1 MSQIML
7 SNDFKVTA
15 NFPIQFTSKASYE
28 DTHTR
33 CRTIDFLYEKEACEL
48 AERKIIVDFS
58 FPVLDICGKWFPT
71 CGFDRALKADWFPGA
86 ESMTSISAPVICF
99 YNQNGENKYTIA
111 LSEIKQKVVMKYG
124 VHEEDGTMLCKT
136 EIRLPKGLY
145 PQEYHLKIWETVRV
159 EPYWESISRVSR
171 WWEEDHDLD
180 ILKVPDAAR
189 QPLYSF
195 WYSKHQQVDAKNI
208 EKESMLASQMGF
220 PTIIVDDGWQT
231 DDSNRGYAFCG
242 DWEPSEN
249 KFSDFPSHVKKV
261 QSMGIR
267 YLMWFSVPFLGK
279 NTRAWDKF
287 HNKLLCYDEV
297 QQAGVLDLRYPEVRE
312 YLKDIYVKA
321 VKEWRID
328 GLKLDFIDEFYLR
341 PESPAFSEGMDFAD
355 VQEALDVFLTE
366 VIRELKAIRPDILIE
381 FRQRYIGPQIRKYGN
396 LLRVTDCPG
405 SGISNRVG
413 TIDLRLLSGETA
425 VHSDMLM
432 WHREEKP
439 EDAALQI
446 ISCIFSTVQISVELE
461 NITEPIKEMLT
472 FWMKFMRSHVDLLQ
486 KAKIQPQEPE
496 NLYPQVRVEEEH
508 TRIQVHY
515 SRGRILDLREAPENV
530 YYIHGTKEEEICLRL
545 PQEDAFTYKVM
556 NCKGKMTGQG
566 QWTREKWD
574 NLLVPTGGMIE
585 IKRVK

>member
-1 MSQIML
+1 
-7 SNDFKVTA
+7 
-15 NFPIQFTSKASYE
+15 
-28 DTHTR
+28 
-33 CRTIDFLYEKEACEL
+33 
-48 AERKIIVDFS
+48 
-58 FPVLDICGKWFPT
+58 
-71 CGFDRALKADWFPGA
+71 
-86 ESMTSISAPVICF
+86 
-99 YNQNGENKYTIA
+99 
-111 LSEIKQKVVMKYG
+111 
-124 VHEEDGTMLCKT
+124 
-136 EIRLPKGLY
+136 
-145 PQEYHLKIWETVRV
+145 
-159 EPYWESISRVSR
+159 
-171 WWEEDHDLD
+171 
-180 ILKVPDAAR
+180 
-189 QPLYSF
+189 
-195 WYSKHQQVDAKNI
+195 
-208 EKESMLASQMGF
+208 MLASQMGF

>member
-33 CRTIDFLYEKEACEL
+33 CRMIDFLYEKEACEL

-355 VQEALDVFLTE
+355 VQEALAVFLTE

-461 NITEPIKEMLT
+461 NITESIKEMLT

-486 KAKIQPQEPE
+486 KAQIQPQEPE

-556 NCKGKMTGQG
+556 NCKGKMIGQG

>member
-1 MSQIML
+1 MNQIML
-7 SNDFKVTA
+7 SDDFKVTA
-15 NFPIQFTSKASYE
+15 NFPIQFTFKESFE
-28 DTHTR
+28 DIHTR
-33 CRTIDFLYEKEACEL
+33 CRTIDFSYEKEACEL
-48 AERKIIVDFS
+48 GERKIIVDFS

-86 ESMTSISAPVICF
+86 DSMTSISAPVICF

-111 LSEIKQKVVMKYG
+111 LSEIKQKVIMKYG

-136 EIRLPKGLY
+136 EIRLPRGLY
-145 PQEYHLKIWETVRV
+145 LQGYQLKIRETVSV

-171 WWEEDHDLD
+171 WWEKDHALD

-195 WYSKHQQVDAKNI
+195 WYSKHQQVDAENI
-208 EKESMLASQMGF
+208 EKESVLAAQMGF

-231 DDSNRGYAFCG
+231 DDNNRGYAFCG
-242 DWEPSEN
+242 DWEPSKN
-249 KFSDFPSHVKKV
+249 KFPDFPAHVKKV

-279 NTRAWDKF
+279 NTRAWEKF
-287 HNKLLCYDEV
+287 QNKLLCYDEA
-297 QQAGVLDLRYPEVRE
+297 QQAGVLDLRYPEVRK

-321 VKEWRID
+321 VREWKID

-366 VIRELKAIRPDILIE
+366 VITEVKVIRPDILIE

-413 TIDLRLLSGETA
+413 TVDLRLLSGKTA

-461 NITEPIKEMLT
+461 DISESVKEMLA
-472 FWMKFMRSHVDLLQ
+472 FWLNFMRSHVELLQ
-486 KAKIQPQEPE
+486 KAQIQPQEPE
-496 NLYPQVRVEEEH
+496 NLYPQVWVEDEY

-515 SRGRILDLREAPENV
+515 SRGRILDLRNAPEKV
-530 YYIHGTKEEEICLRL
+530 YYIHGTKEEEICLRMRE
-545 PQEDAFTYKVM
+545 EDTFTYKVM
-556 NCKGKMTGQG
+556 NCKGKVTDQG
-566 QWTREKWD
+566 QWTREKWN

-585 IKRVK
+585 IMKMK

>member
-1 MSQIML
+1 MNQIML
-7 SNDFKVTA
+7 SDDFKVTA
-15 NFPIQFTSKASYE
+15 NFPIQFTFKESFE
-28 DTHTR
+28 DIHTR
-33 CRTIDFLYEKEACEL
+33 CRTIDFSYEKEACEL
-48 AERKIIVDFS
+48 GERKIIVDFS

-86 ESMTSISAPVICF
+86 DSMTSISAPVICF